1 MPPRKKQKTTLRD
14 FTLVLSTIS
23 NLYQEKGDVGRSKS
37 FSNASTNLCAYADL
51 TKKKLD
57 APLKSSKDFKDV
69 KGVGKST
76 LEMLD
81 EFIKTGK
88 CARLEELEEV
98 KQVKLVKKT
107 PNSTKKTEE
116 EKLKCG
122 VGIFREEGFNNGDD
136 EKGYYMFAYRKSD
149 KTCLHEDISEY
160 YLDVCEYE
168 ESEYPDDTPQDLLDT
183 WSTSYAG
190 LMMWNTCVPE
200 EKFAFVREATEDDMK
215 RKDWKGD
222 GLKSQSL
229 ILPTPDVAEDEVTR
243 EELRDLV
250 YNFRGNFPQTH
261 VDALKQLWC
270 EEWQFIKPAHSNIL
284 SAMKLFP
291 YKEKGYDFDIAHYG
305 FKLIHSRVVRKDWYS
320 RDIFFIHHSDNF
332 DNHSSQPHGRVDID
346 VLFDDGISSTFSYWR
361 HDNVTE
367 DIRENNDTYPFWL
380 ESKLKTV
387 ARRRKNA
394 EEIREQLWEFLEE
407 QTLYRYQMEN
417 YSES

>member
-1 MPPRKKQKTTLRD
+1 MPPRKKQKTLRD

-23 NLYQEKGDVGRSKS
+23 NLYEEKGDVGRSRS
-37 FSNASTNLCAYADL
+37 FSTASTNLCAFADV
-51 TKKKLD
+51 TNKELD
-57 APLKSSKDFKDV
+57 APLKSSQDFKDV

-81 EFIKTGK
+81 EFIKTGT
-88 CARLEELEEV
+88 CSRLDELEGT
-98 KQVKLVKKT
+98 KQVKLVDKT
-107 PNSTKKTEE
+107 PKTTKQAEK

-122 VGIFREEGFNNGDD
+122 VGIFREIGITDD
-136 EKGYYMFAYRKSD
+136 EGDYMFAYRKSD
-149 KTCLHEDISEY
+149 HTCLHEDIGEY

-168 ESEYPDDTPQDLLDT
+168 ATERPDDEPQDLLDN

-190 LMMWNTCVPE
+190 LMYWDTHVPE

-229 ILPTPDVAEDEVTR
+229 IKEYEPFVFARNEVTR
-243 EELRDLV
+243 EELRDFV
-250 YNFRGNFPQTH
+250 YEFPTWTGSLGRYAE
-261 VDALKQLWC
+261 ALKQLYD
-270 EEWQFIKPAHSNIL
+270 EEKKFIEAAKSNIL
-284 SAMKLFP
+284 TAMKLFP
-291 YKEKGYDFDIAHYG
+291 YKDKGYDFKRNG
-305 FKLIHSRVVRKDWYS
+305 FKLIRSRVVWRNTGFA
-320 RDIFFIHHSDNF
+320 DILLIHHCDNF

-346 VLFDDGISSTFSYWR
+346 VLCDGRSSTFSYWR

-367 DIRENNDTYPFWL
+367 NIRENNETFPDWVVPDDV
-380 ESKLKTV
+380 E
-387 ARRRKNA
+387 A
-394 EEIREQLWEFLEE
+394 EEMKETLWELLEE